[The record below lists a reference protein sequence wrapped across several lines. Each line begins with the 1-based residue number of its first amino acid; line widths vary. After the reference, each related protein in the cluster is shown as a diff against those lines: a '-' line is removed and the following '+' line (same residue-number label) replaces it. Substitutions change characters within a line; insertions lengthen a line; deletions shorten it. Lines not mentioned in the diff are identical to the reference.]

1 MKRKS
6 KELKRKSEE
15 TKRKQKEIKE
25 NEKKTERKIKEKA
38 DEVAAAAVT
47 AAAAAAMAHPFV
59 RSPVCPCPFVRS
71 SIHRPRNLN
80 KFLGLWPIRSSVGL
94 SAHSALLP
102 VRMGATVRKCC
113 LRNVGE
119 PEI

>member
-1 MKRKS
+1 MKGDEKKIKGTQKKIGGNQTKAKGDQRKG
-6 KELKRKSEE
+6 
-15 TKRKQKEIKE
+15 KQ
-25 NEKKTERKIKEKA
+25 KTERKIKEKA

-59 RSPVCPCPFVRS
+59 RSPVCPCPFARS

-94 SAHSALLP
+94 SAHSPFRSPACSN
-102 VRMGATVRKCC
+102 GG
-113 LRNVGE
+113 NY
-119 PEI
+119 

>member
-38 DEVAAAAVT
+38 DEVAAAAAAVT
-47 AAAAAAMAHPFV
+47 AAAAAAVAHMFV
-59 RSPVCPCPFVRS
+59 RSPVRPCPFARS

-80 KFLGLWPIRSSVGL
+80 KFLDLWPIRSSVGL
-94 SAHSALLP
+94 SAHSLFRSPA
-102 VRMGATVRKCC
+102 RSDGD
-113 LRNVGE
+113 NY
-119 PEI
+119 

>member
-38 DEVAAAAVT
+38 DEVAAAAAVT
-47 AAAAAAMAHPFV
+47 AAAAAAVAHPFV
-59 RSPVCPCPFVRS
+59 RSPVRPCPFARS

-94 SAHSALLP
+94 SAHSPFRSPACSN
-102 VRMGATVRKCC
+102 GG
-113 LRNVGE
+113 NY
-119 PEI
+119 